1 MCEPAP
7 KVVVVCITCVDAL
20 MGTDLERV
28 CRAAQERCGV
38 LVVPSYMYALE
49 REGRRPPMSAIRT
62 TIYSL
67 LERLEV
73 EPTTVNLMGFFTP
86 LEPQSE
92 LFSLLAAAGVRRVN
106 QVSAARTLEEYR
118 AMGAANFNLV
128 LDPESRAAAED
139 LRVRLGMPYVE
150 LARLYDPERIH
161 HQYHLFFGGVGLRF
175 DDASYLEEARL
186 ACRRFS
192 ERHAGTSFAVG
203 EMCNANPFELSALLV
218 SLGME
223 VRAVYSNVTANTHR
237 VAAALM
243 ETGIDYRAAN
253 KRHFRTKT
261 KKRLAL
267 EAELLRTMEFYDE
280 GRVVVVTLPLSLA
293 ERLSLTEADMD
304 DVSALGGVVEGTDC
318 SITMKETKDG
328 AWKISVRTG
337 ARVNATKACAALG
350 GGGHRAA
357 SGCVY
362 HGPLA
367 EAKAAILAAVQAAVE
382 E

>member
-1 MCEPAP
+1 MA
-7 KVVVVCITCVDAL
+7 
-20 MGTDLERV
+20 
-28 CRAAQERCGV
+28 
-38 LVVPSYMYALE
+38 
-49 REGRRPPMSAIRT
+49 
-62 TIYSL
+62 
-67 LERLEV
+67 
-73 EPTTVNLMGFFTP
+73 
-86 LEPQSE
+86 
-92 LFSLLAAAGVRRVN
+92 
-106 QVSAARTLEEYR
+106 
-118 AMGAANFNLV
+118 
-128 LDPESRAAAED
+128 
-139 LRVRLGMPYVE
+139 VE
-150 LARLYDPERIH
+150 LGRLTP
-161 HQYHLFFGGVGLRF
+161 
-175 DDASYLEEARL
+175 
-186 ACRRFS
+186 
-192 ERHAGTSFAVG
+192 AV
-203 EMCNANPFELSALLV
+203 ALPLYVAV
-218 SLGME
+218 STDTGCF
-223 VRAVYSNVTANTHR
+223 VYSNVTANTHR

-304 DVSALGGVVEGTDC
+304 DVSALGGMVEGTDC

-367 EAKAAILAAVQAAVE
+367 EAKAAILAAVQDAAE